1 MDLNEVD
8 KDIEAL
14 QDEMMELLTKRNGG
28 ELTDKEYEQRSRHVG
43 MQTNCK

>member
-28 ELTDKEYEQRSRHVG
+28 ELTDKEYEQRSRRVG